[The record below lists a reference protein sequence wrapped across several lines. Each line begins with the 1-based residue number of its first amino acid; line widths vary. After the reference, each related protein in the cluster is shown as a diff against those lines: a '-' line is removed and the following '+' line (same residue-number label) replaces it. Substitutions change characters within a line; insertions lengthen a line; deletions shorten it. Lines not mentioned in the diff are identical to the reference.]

1 MTRRRTASGSQLRPT
16 AGQQQ
21 AVAELREVT
30 AAHTGLITLVD
41 EPVLHEQGLLVV
53 TVRLSTGSFT
63 AAEGGLPVAAE
74 GEEVVIGVPRRFPWL
89 PPQPWVTHTRFAG
102 YAHVLQG
109 CVLCVY
115 LDVSREWHPDLGMRG
130 FLDRL
135 WNWFADAAVAK
146 FDPATALFH
155 PVGGVSHRTPG
166 TPMIVVRKPLDAQ
179 GRAFFR
185 ATLTTRT
192 PARLDL
198 DRWDTSAASGDV
210 AQVIVLPEALPY
222 GAGLTLRDV
231 LDRIA
236 STGHVGADELATLLA
251 RTAAR
256 NADGTPLYLII
267 ASPHHASAGGHHLVT
282 ARLPAPAADVLRTVM
297 RGRSSLATINSR
309 AIPASIPMEWCHV
322 SDERPEIASRR
333 DASRPVSRFAGTT
346 VEVWGC
352 GGLGSWIAEFIARA
366 GAARLVLRDPGEV
379 QGGLLVRQNYIETDI
394 GGNKADQ
401 LAHRLRQICDDLI
414 VESHPAGFP
423 TGRELPD
430 CDLIID
436 ATINNGAGVY
446 LDQAAHRTRDTTRPM
461 LAMAATDLRT
471 ATLGLLTVSAPG
483 HPTGPAHIDQ
493 QAGPRVLA
501 DGTLERFHSLWQE
514 PAEGDEMVPARGC
527 SVPTFHG
534 SAADVAAVAASL
546 VSLLAQHLNT
556 TVSGTHLAAVPHAP
570 GTGPQHHFIPATEV
584 E

>member
-1 MTRRRTASGSQLRPT
+1 MTRKKTAGKPQLRLT

-21 AVAELREVT
+21 AVAELREVV
-30 AAHTGLITLVD
+30 AAHTGLITLVG
-41 EPVLHEQGLLVV
+41 EPVLREQGLLVV
-53 TVRLSTGSFT
+53 TVRLATGSFT
-63 AAEGGLPVAAE
+63 TAEGGLPLAAQ
-74 GEEVVIGVPRRFPWL
+74 GEDVVIGVPRHFPWM
-89 PPQPWVTHTRFAG
+89 PPQPWVNHTRFAG
-102 YAHVLQG
+102 YAHVLLG
-109 CVLCVY
+109 RALCIY
-115 LDVSREWHPDLGMRG
+115 LDTSREWHPDLGMRG

-135 WNWFADAAVAK
+135 WNWFADAAAAR

-155 PVGGVSHRTPG
+155 PVGGVPHRTPG
-166 TPMIVVRKPLDAQ
+166 TPTIVVRKPLDVQ

-198 DRWDTSAASGDV
+198 DRWATSEAAGDV
-210 AQVIVLPEALPY
+210 AQIIVLPEALPY
-222 GAGLTLRDV
+222 GAGLTLPEV
-231 LDRIA
+231 LVHVA
-236 STGHVGADELATLLA
+236 STGHVGADQLATLLA
-251 RTAAR
+251 RTATR
-256 NADGTPLYLII
+256 NANGTALYLII
-267 ASPHHASAGGHHLVT
+267 ASPHHASAGGHHLVA
-282 ARLPAPAADVLRTVM
+282 ARLPAPAADVLRAVM
-297 RGRSSLATINSR
+297 RKGSSLATINSR
-309 AIPASIPMEWCHV
+309 AIPASISMEWCHV

-366 GAARLVLRDPGEV
+366 GAARIVLRDPGEV
-379 QGGLLVRQNYIETDI
+379 QGGLLVRQNYVETDI

-401 LAHRLRQICDDLI
+401 LAQRLRQICDDLI

-423 TGRELPD
+423 TSHKLPD
-430 CDLIID
+430 CDLIVD
-436 ATINNGAGVY
+436 ATINNGAGIY
-446 LDQAAHRTRDTTRPM
+446 LDRAAHRTRDTTRPM
-461 LAMAATDLRT
+461 LAMVATDLRT
-471 ATLGLLTVSAPG
+471 ATLGLLTVSASG
-483 HPTGPAHIDQ
+483 YPTGPAHIDQ
-493 QAGPRVLA
+493 AAGPRVLA
-501 DGTLERFHSLWQE
+501 DGTLERFHGLWQE

-556 TVSGTHLAAVPHAP
+556 TMSGTHLAAVAHAP
-570 GTGPQHHFIPATEV
+570 GTGPHHHFIPAPEA

>member
-1 MTRRRTASGSQLRPT
+1 VTRKKTAGRPQLRPT

-21 AVAELREVT
+21 AVAELRNVT

-41 EPVLHEQGLLVV
+41 EPVLSEQGLLVV
-53 TVRLSTGSFT
+53 TVRLATGSFT
-63 AAEGGLPVAAE
+63 AAEGGLPLVAA
-74 GEEVVIGVPRRFPWL
+74 GEEVVIGIPRHFPWI
-89 PPQPWVTHTRFAG
+89 PPQPWVNHTRFAG

-109 CVLCVY
+109 RALCIY
-115 LDVSREWHPDLGMRG
+115 LDASREWHPDLGMRG

-135 WNWFADAAVAK
+135 WNWFADAAAAR

-198 DRWDTSAASGDV
+198 DRWDASAASSDA

-222 GAGLTLRDV
+222 GAGLTLREV
-231 LDRIA
+231 LARIA
-236 STGHVGADELATLLA
+236 STGHVGEDELATLLA

-267 ASPHHASAGGHHLVT
+267 ASPHHTSAGGPPLVP
-282 ARLPAPAADVLRTVM
+282 APQPAPAPHVLRAVM
-297 RGRSSLATINSR
+297 RGRSALATINSR
-309 AIPASIPMEWCHV
+309 AIPASILMEWCHV

-366 GAARLVLRDPGEV
+366 GAARLILRDPGEV
-379 QGGLLVRQNYIETDI
+379 QGGLLVRQNYVESDI

-401 LAHRLRQICDDLI
+401 LAHRLRQISDDLI

-436 ATINNGAGVY
+436 ATINNGAGIY
-446 LDQAAHRTRDTTRPM
+446 LDQAAHRIRDRTRPM

-471 ATLGLLTVSAPG
+471 ATVGLLTVSAPG
-483 HPTGPAHIDQ
+483 YPTGPARIDER
-493 QAGPRVLA
+493 AGPRVLA
-501 DGTLERFHSLWQE
+501 DGALERFHGLWQE

-546 VSLLAQHLNT
+546 VSLIAQHLNT
-556 TVSGTHLAAVPHAP
+556 TVSGTHLAAVAHAP
-570 GTGPQHHFIPATEV
+570 GTGPYHHFIPATEA